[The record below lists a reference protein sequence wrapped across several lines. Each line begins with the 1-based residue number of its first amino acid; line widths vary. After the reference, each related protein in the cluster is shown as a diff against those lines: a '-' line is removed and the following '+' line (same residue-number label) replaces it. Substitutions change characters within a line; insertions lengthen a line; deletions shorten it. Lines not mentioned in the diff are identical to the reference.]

1 MIPSLRGR
9 LMQTDRQNLQR
20 EAHDTVKR
28 RRCSEDWWGR
38 RGGEEGD
45 RAHSRGRPQEEHPD
59 GPPLFVRVL
68 GTPLRPGGTQGGVIH
83 PQLTPPPTTAH
94 SFAYY
99 PPLRRGRD
107 RGWGGDRG
115 KRARPVTNQKRLRS
129 NLKRS

>member
-1 MIPSLRGR
+1 
-9 LMQTDRQNLQR
+9 MQTDRQNLQR

-28 RRCSEDWWGR
+28 RRCSEHWWGR

-83 PQLTPPPTTAH
+83 PQLTPPPHHGTQLCILPTTEA
-94 SFAYY
+94 
-99 PPLRRGRD
+99 GE
-107 RGWGGDRG
+107 GQGVGGGQREAGAASDQSE
-115 KRARPVTNQKRLRS
+115 KTQEQP
-129 NLKRS
+129 